1 MDGEIRKAFQRSLT
15 KQGFKFKLNTK
26 VTGAK
31 KSSGGG
37 VVLSLES
44 SKGGAAEE
52 LEADVVLVSAG
63 RRPFLNGLNLEAA
76 GVSLDERGRV
86 ATDGHF
92 KTTSPSGTVFA
103 IGDVIAG
110 PMLAHK
116 AEEDGVACVENLAG
130 ECFVS
135 FERTG
140 GSGAK
145 KFLFVSRARSGSG
158 SEEAFLAETST
169 SSLYPFLPPPPK
181 KKNAYTTKGKS
192 GHVNYATVPSI
203 VYTWPECA
211 SVGQTEEEVKAS
223 GTPYKTGKFAFMAN
237 SRARASDDAEGVV
250 KFIAHAETDKILGAH
265 IMGPNAGELIG
276 TFRLF

>member
-1 MDGEIRKAFQRSLT
+1 MSVLFLSNEPAAAERRSFFLSPEREAAE
-15 KQGFKFKLNTK
+15 
-26 VTGAK
+26 GAK
-31 KSSGGG
+31 KLFSPKPQPPLSTLSS
-37 VVLSLES
+37 
-44 SKGGAAEE
+44 
-52 LEADVVLVSAG
+52 
-63 RRPFLNGLNLEAA
+63 
-76 GVSLDERGRV
+76 
-86 ATDGHF
+86 
-92 KTTSPSGTVFA
+92 
-103 IGDVIAG
+103 
-110 PMLAHK
+110 
-116 AEEDGVACVENLAG
+116 
-130 ECFVS
+130 
-135 FERTG
+135 
-140 GSGAK
+140 
-145 KFLFVSRARSGSG
+145 
-158 SEEAFLAETST
+158 
-169 SSLYPFLPPPPK
+169 PPPK